1 MLEVEWQLGHAQ
13 SCRTG
18 PVVSQH
24 TAVPGCA
31 SLVFPA
37 CLRHWSKES
46 NHSGPIESPVSGPS
60 QSFGCLLEC
69 MGPGLVQCIPA
80 GDGL

>member
-1 MLEVEWQLGHAQ
+1 MLGVEWQLGRAL

-24 TAVPGCA
+24 AAVPVCA

-37 CLRHWSKES
+37 CLRHWIKKS
-46 NHSGPIESPVSGPS
+46 NHSGPIEPPVSGPS
-60 QSFGCLLEC
+60 QSFGRILVS
-69 MGPGLVQCIPA
+69 MGPRLM
-80 GDGL
+80 